1 MPVEQGARH
10 YRGPE
15 AQAVP
20 APPPMPAPMRP
31 PAMPPAEE
39 LMPPPTP
46 PLSADEAD
54 LQAFTQWFEQRIE
67 DDENPAGVAKLE
79 RILAEAF
86 FAGANHVRRQAVLS
100 ARAPAP
106 LEGTVESRTIVA
118 ALAYF
123 RDQVLAHR
131 PEEVATGEWLNAT
144 DVDVLIQAIQRKGR
158 L

>member
-1 MPVEQGARH
+1 MPVEQGSRN

-39 LMPPPTP
+39 LDPMLTQPVVVGHDDLVDAFYAWLKDTP
-46 PLSADEAD
+46 VEPGFESKLFEA
-54 LQAFTQWFEQRIE
+54 FK
-67 DDENPAGVAKLE
+67 AGVAWHAQ
-79 RILAEAF
+79 R
-86 FAGANHVRRQAVLS
+86 GMRS
-100 ARAPAP
+100 ARAQAP

-144 DVDVLIQAIQRKGR
+144 DVGFLIQAIQRKGSF
-158 L
+158 